1 MDVGI
6 LNITNFATPNPF
18 RYFFG
23 QLRYGADLHDIYGRL
38 IEKMAGRKGRLS
50 FGGDAAPKTSKGL
63 PKKVRLVDLFS
74 GPVELDAQGKATVK
88 LPVPDFNGTLRL
100 MAVAATEDSYGSA
113 DREVVVAA
121 PMIAELSAPRF
132 MNWGDEARVALDLHN
147 LSGGP
152 ASLKVR
158 MPPVN
163 GILVQNPEQD
173 VQLADQEK
181 KILTFNL
188 TADRQFLGLA
198 DLRGQMGAEREG
210 RARRCSAGSRRWRDS
225 ASSGPSALK
234 RSALM
239 PCASRLLFLNLRV
252 RSPANNRVLAV
263 RFLGVRVQTIW
274 RKRPVLPSW
283 PLPGRPPRRHSPE
296 CSGQRPRNRR

>member
-1 MDVGI
+1 M
-6 LNITNFATPNPF
+6 
-18 RYFFG
+18 
-23 QLRYGADLHDIYGRL
+23 
-38 IEKMAGRKGRLS
+38 
-50 FGGDAAPKTSKGL
+50 
-63 PKKVRLVDLFS
+63 DLFS

-152 ASLKVR
+152 ASLKVH
-158 MPPVN
+158 MPPVT

-198 DLRGQMGAEREG
+198 DLRVQVSGRTGVGPLSLDRSFALEVKPLTPVRQKGQFAEIQPGALVTL
-210 RARRCSAGSRRWRDS
+210 RD
-225 ASSGPSALK
+225 
-234 RSALM
+234 
-239 PCASRLLFLNLRV
+239 
-252 RSPANNRVLAV
+252 
-263 RFLGVRVQTIW
+263 
-274 RKRPVLPSW
+274 RKSVV
-283 PLPGRPPRRHSPE
+283 
-296 CSGQRPRNRR
+296 